1 MMKRFGYYVTESSEH
16 NAEYTPYF
24 IKDKYPELIERFNI
38 PLDEYP
44 RRCIKNIEKWATQR
58 DELTNNPNLR
68 HELSREYASHI
79 MAAME
84 TNYALQDRRQRDQHG
99 ADHQPA
105 AERLRGGTLPG
116 G

>member
-1 MMKRFGYYVTESSEH
+1 M
-16 NAEYTPYF
+16 
-24 IKDKYPELIERFNI
+24 
-38 PLDEYP
+38 DEYP

-84 TNYALQDRRQRDQHG
+84 TNTPYKIGGNVLNTGLILNKEGYGTQHSLNRIFTKNLLSENGG
-99 ADHQPA
+99 APV
-105 AERLRGGTLPG
+105 
-116 G
+116 